1 MQRVNIE
8 PEWDEETCQNYAEW
22 QSGTVLYQI
31 WVEDIESIRVKLNVM
46 SAKGLGGVAVWRLG
60 YGTASVWD
68 LIEAYVA
75 L

>member
-1 MQRVNIE
+1 M
-8 PEWDEETCQNYAEW
+8 
-22 QSGTVLYQI
+22 YQI

-60 YGTASVWD
+60 YGTTSVWD